1 MSVENYQYTKKVQR
15 LIGDICRTSRIEDM
29 RLTLEEMS
37 EQVNVPLKTLSNFEN
52 GRSSNINIFYRYV
65 LMIDNKER
73 LELIN
78 KVLEGV
84 ENAKKSNR

>member
-15 LIGDICRTSRIEDM
+15 LIGDICRASRIEDM